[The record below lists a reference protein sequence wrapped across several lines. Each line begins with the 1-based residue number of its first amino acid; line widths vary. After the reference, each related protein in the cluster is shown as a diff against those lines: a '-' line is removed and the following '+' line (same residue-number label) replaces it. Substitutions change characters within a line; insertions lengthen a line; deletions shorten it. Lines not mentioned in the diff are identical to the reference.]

1 MTKMK
6 TKTLLYMAL
15 AAVMTTLAACS
26 QDDDLQQDAAP
37 KATPIEFEITD
48 GGYGG
53 DEATRAVEEGY
64 RTKFTAGDECGLY
77 IVDGSTLEAKNVK
90 LTASEES
97 GKLTWKAADGAIS
110 DVDASC
116 KYFLYYPYQESVTEN
131 TNVGNTAAEED
142 GDFFASLI
150 SSWVVKPDQKVN
162 KGYTLSDLMTAKG
175 TLTDDGGTKRLSF
188 KLDHR
193 MALAE
198 IAAPVAV
205 DFSAGNYT
213 PCEMGETEDGKFHY
227 RVIINPENVAN
238 DGGKNIKGQIGSKTF
253 TIGSA
258 KLRELKRGKY
268 KTFKVG
274 SSYYVDNDGVYH
286 VYDDKG
292 LRAWAAATK
301 TDLSTSC
308 TLENDITMPTDGEN
322 ATNNWT
328 PVGTTFNAFTGV
340 FNGNGHTIY
349 NLNISKNSSAIMIGF
364 ITILGS
370 TEKSGEIKNLK
381 LYSANVTGGFIVGCL
396 VGSIDNGSIS
406 YCGVSGDSKVKGYQ
420 NVGGVVGET
429 SVNASDAKITACYFS
444 GTAETSKQNGVIG
457 GVCGNMGN
465 GTMLACYSNCTFTFN
480 GTPQYAGGVMAQL
493 QSGASTACYWAATGV
508 TTGIGQLESGMT
520 DTTVNVDGTD
530 GKTWADAVKGM
541 NSALTNAGYS
551 DYKYEIP
558 AGETLPIL
566 VKN

>member
-77 IVDGSTLEAKNVK
+77 IVNGGTIEAPNVR
-90 LTASEES
+90 LTASEEN
-97 GKLTWKAADGAIS
+97 GELTWKAADGDIS

-198 IAAPVAV
+198 IVAPVAV

-238 DGGKNIKGQIGSKTF
+238 DGGKNIKGKIGSKTF

-258 KLRELKRGKY
+258 KLRELTPGQYR
-268 KTFKVG
+268 TFKVG
-274 SSYYVDNDGVYH
+274 SS
-286 VYDDKG
+286 
-292 LRAWAAATK
+292 
-301 TDLSTSC
+301 
-308 TLENDITMPTDGEN
+308 
-322 ATNNWT
+322 
-328 PVGTTFNAFTGV
+328 
-340 FNGNGHTIY
+340 
-349 NLNISKNSSAIMIGF
+349 
-364 ITILGS
+364 
-370 TEKSGEIKNLK
+370 
-381 LYSANVTGGFIVGCL
+381 
-396 VGSIDNGSIS
+396 
-406 YCGVSGDSKVKGYQ
+406 
-420 NVGGVVGET
+420 
-429 SVNASDAKITACYFS
+429 
-444 GTAETSKQNGVIG
+444 
-457 GVCGNMGN
+457 
-465 GTMLACYSNCTFTFN
+465 
-480 GTPQYAGGVMAQL
+480 
-493 QSGASTACYWAATGV
+493 
-508 TTGIGQLESGMT
+508 
-520 DTTVNVDGTD
+520 
-530 GKTWADAVKGM
+530 
-541 NSALTNAGYS
+541 
-551 DYKYEIP
+551 
-558 AGETLPIL
+558 
-566 VKN
+566 